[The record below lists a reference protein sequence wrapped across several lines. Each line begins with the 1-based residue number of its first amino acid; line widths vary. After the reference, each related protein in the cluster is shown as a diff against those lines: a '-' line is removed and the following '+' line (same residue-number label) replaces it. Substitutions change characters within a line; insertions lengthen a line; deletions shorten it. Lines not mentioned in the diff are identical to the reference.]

1 MAMVEVL
8 GSATVI
14 CSDKTGTITE
24 GKMSLQKVYFQG
36 GIIAIDSKQNG
47 GVLFEQLIRDAL
59 LALERVPV
67 DPIEIEMQR
76 FGKSIG
82 LDSQEIHSE
91 YRLRKD
97 SPFNASSKMV
107 HHSWQGPDNECY
119 QYTAGAPERVI
130 ASSKLTETERTKAL
144 ENYEKLA
151 EQGYRVIG
159 VAKRSCS
166 VDEDFATDGF
176 DFSGL
181 LAMTDPP
188 RAGVKEAVEI
198 CERAG
203 IRVVMI
209 TGDNQFTARA
219 IGKAVG
225 IHGYTQVLSG
235 EELEKLSAKQL
246 EVAVKKHVTFY
257 RVKPEQ
263 KYLIVEALQKAGE
276 IVAMTGDGVN
286 DAPALKKANI
296 GIAMGNKGTE
306 VARAAAGI
314 VLLDDNFTTIVRA
327 VEEGRRVY
335 DNLRKAFVFLLS
347 FHIPIV
353 VLSLIPLFLGQDLFF
368 VPISIIFLELFCDP
382 AVVLGF
388 ERERPRRSLMKSN
401 PRPATEPLIN
411 RQLWGQ
417 AVLQGLGISALSF
430 GFYYYF
436 GIIGGD
442 IDLGRTVAFAALV
455 LTQVFLIVFSRE
467 WHQIK
472 ENFLLLAI
480 GGATLAVLAIILSIS
495 QIRAL
500 FVFVPITLHLYP
512 VVIAFS
518 LAVAAVLS
526 WFARRR
532 AG

>member
-1 MAMVEVL
+1 
-8 GSATVI
+8 
-14 CSDKTGTITE
+14 
-24 GKMSLQKVYFQG
+24 
-36 GIIAIDSKQNG
+36 
-47 GVLFEQLIRDAL
+47 
-59 LALERVPV
+59 
-67 DPIEIEMQR
+67 
-76 FGKSIG
+76 
-82 LDSQEIHSE
+82 
-91 YRLRKD
+91 
-97 SPFNASSKMV
+97 
-107 HHSWQGPDNECY
+107 
-119 QYTAGAPERVI
+119 
-130 ASSKLTETERTKAL
+130 
-144 ENYEKLA
+144 
-151 EQGYRVIG
+151 
-159 VAKRSCS
+159 
-166 VDEDFATDGF
+166 
-176 DFSGL
+176 
-181 LAMTDPP
+181 
-188 RAGVKEAVEI
+188 
-198 CERAG
+198 
-203 IRVVMI
+203 
-209 TGDNQFTARA
+209 
-219 IGKAVG
+219 
-225 IHGYTQVLSG
+225 
-235 EELEKLSAKQL
+235 
-246 EVAVKKHVTFY
+246 
-257 RVKPEQ
+257 
-263 KYLIVEALQKAGE
+263 
-276 IVAMTGDGVN
+276 
-286 DAPALKKANI
+286 
-296 GIAMGNKGTE
+296 MGNKGTE